1 MIGSV
6 AARHRQKQI
15 LAMNYNDN
23 DSFNSMK
30 IKSPELLDNNRIDR
44 NAQVRLWKEKRHV
57 RRKLIRDLPTSPIL
71 EDYPGYTDSF
81 LIFEEVR
88 MTMTVDLRSVV
99 RYQVPIL
106 LEKLLSSPAFITD
119 PPRIQLIRTLSTIR
133 RNSSSYLLSSFG
145 YVCCI
150 RIELQQKNC
159 REIRLLYAVVIGDK
173 RFLSGSIRNLV
184 KEKQIDV
191 CFEQNRKIANL
202 TSSVTTNSTA
212 TATTTSPPPPPQA
225 NFQFV
230 SLDKYASSP
239 LSSTNVIVGD
249 SAVDRNESSNTNV
262 NSQSSFSTEVEQ
274 SSSSSNVLANRKR
287 TRKALTQIPKGK
299 ENCFSF
305 DNDNDDEHDQD
316 EVIHSVG
323 SQLSSGGR

>member
-106 LEKLLSSPAFITD
+106 LEKLLSSPAFIT
-119 PPRIQLIRTLSTIR
+119 
-133 RNSSSYLLSSFG
+133 
-145 YVCCI
+145 
-150 RIELQQKNC
+150 
-159 REIRLLYAVVIGDK
+159 
-173 RFLSGSIRNLV
+173 GSIRNLV